1 MCNIV
6 VINRGEKE
14 IESPRQFLEHFGFMP
29 DKQIYYNTV
38 EMDACLC
45 QCDIEETFKQNKI
58 EYKKD
63 CGDYFVGQLELVKGD
78 ND

>member
-1 MCNIV
+1 MCNII

-29 DKQIYYNTV
+29 DRLIHPI

-45 QCDIEETFKQNKI
+45 HCDIEKAFNDKDI
-58 EYKKD
+58 PFKKD
-63 CGDYFVGQLELVKGD
+63 CGDFFVGQLDQVKGD

>member
-1 MCNIV
+1 MCNII

-14 IESPRQFLEHFGFMP
+14 ITTPQQFIDHFG
-29 DKQIYYNTV
+29 KILLKKAHYNSIT
-38 EMDACLC
+38 MDACLC
-45 QCDIEETFKQNKI
+45 QIDIAEIFKKNKI

-63 CGDYFVGQLELVKGD
+63 CGDFFVGQLDQVKGD

>member
-1 MCNIV
+1 MCTMVI
-6 VINRGEKE
+6 INRGEKE
-14 IESPRQFLEHFGFMP
+14 IESASEFKKHFGFLP
-29 DKQIYYNTV
+29 DGFTSDD

-45 QCDIEETFKQNKI
+45 GFDLDTTFKEKRI

-63 CGDYFVGQLELVKGD
+63 CGDYYIGQLELVKGD